1 MRVAASLRSAAREW
15 EFMSPSALR
24 RRTLLSGTVL
34 LTAVAGYGRR
44 AYAACVNSG
53 GSTYQCSGANATT
66 QTITANNASV
76 STLAGF
82 SVNTAALFST
92 AITITGNGALSYTDI
107 NGSPLTAATD
117 DALYVRSGGDFAGTP
132 GSVTIN
138 TNGVLSG
145 GSNAFDGIRAYNRGT
160 GAVTVTANGNVTGN
174 LSSASGFGI
183 SAYSRLGTDVTVT
196 TGAGTTVSGAT
207 AGIYGG
213 NFGRGAL

>member
-1 MRVAASLRSAAREW
+1 
-15 EFMSPSALR
+15 MSPSALR
-24 RRTLLSGTVL
+24 RRTLLSGTML

-44 AYAACVNSG
+44 AYGACAPTVAPN
-53 GSTYQCSGANATT
+53 YQCSGANATT

-82 SVNTAALFST
+82 SVNTAALFSD

-107 NGSPLTAATD
+107 NGSPLTAASG
-117 DALYVRSGGDFAGTP
+117 DALYVRSSGNFAGTP

-138 TNGVLSG
+138 TNGVLSA
-145 GSNAFDGIRAYNRGT
+145 GSNANDGIRVYNRGT

-174 LSSASGFGI
+174 LSNRNGFGI